1 MPPLKPTP
9 EEIADE
15 KALASFGQKLT
26 QADLR
31 VIRAAGLERVIG
43 RYGILNDAEQTE
55 YDAIMARGEARFA
68 AEHRSPGEIFTAVD
82 NRRLRAL
89 QAHRARSSDE
99 EAELETLLAAW
110 SLANAVGN
118 RDHPPK

>member
-15 KALASFGQKLT
+15 KTLASFGQKLT
-26 QADLR
+26 QADLK
-31 VIRAAGLERVIG
+31 VIRSAGLERIIG

-55 YDAIMARGEARFA
+55 YEAIMARAEARFV
-68 AEHRSPGEIFTAVD
+68 AEHRSPGEIFTATD

-89 QAHRARSSDE
+89 QARRGRNPDE
-99 EAELETLLAAW
+99 EAELEALLAAW